1 MHVDVNKIF
10 GLFGG
15 EDKNSKHDSDSN
27 QDMSYL
33 LEDYKQHP
41 MFWVG
46 MFKKLI
52 YNHKVFNAKVLNSF
66 KDLDGELDMNDVE
79 NAGEF
84 IMYNRAW
91 YWINKIDIKETLHQN
106 ALTHYADEIL
116 LTYTKVVILYFQEL
130 EEYEKCAHLKK
141 IQDFLESILK

>member
-10 GLFGG
+10 GLFN
-15 EDKNSKHDSDSN
+15 EDENPKYNSDSN

-52 YNHKVFNAKVLNSF
+52 YNHKVFNAKILKSF
-66 KDLDGELDMNDVE
+66 KNLDGELDMNDVE

-91 YWINKIDIKETLHQN
+91 YWINKIDIKESLHQN
-106 ALTHYADEIL
+106 ALTHYADEVL
-116 LTYTKVVILYFQEL
+116 LTYTKVIILYFQEL

>member
-1 MHVDVNKIF
+1 MF
-10 GLFGG
+10 GS
-15 EDKNSKHDSDSN
+15 EDKNPKPNSDAN

-52 YNHKVFNAKVLNSF
+52 YNHKVFNAKILKSF
-66 KDLDGELDMNDVE
+66 KDLDGELDINDVE

-91 YWINKIDIKETLHQN
+91 YWINKINIKESLHQN

>member
-1 MHVDVNKIF
+1 MHVNVDKIF
-10 GLFGG
+10 GLFGN
-15 EDKNSKHDSDSN
+15 EDETPKSNSDVN

-41 MFWVG
+41 MFGVG

-52 YNHKVFNAKVLNSF
+52 SNHQTFSDKILNSF

-84 IMYNRAW
+84 IVYNRAW
-91 YWINKIDIKETLHQN
+91 YWINKIDIKESLHQN

-141 IQDFLESILK
+141 IQDFLESLLK

>member
-1 MHVDVNKIF
+1 MHVDINKIF
-10 GLFGG
+10 GLFNEG
-15 EDKNSKHDSDSN
+15 ENPKYDSDSN

-141 IQDFLESILK
+141 IQDFLENILK

>member
-10 GLFGG
+10 GLFNGG
-15 EDKNSKHDSDSN
+15 ENPKHDSDNN

-52 YNHKVFNAKVLNSF
+52 YNHKVFNAKILKSF
-66 KDLDGELDMNDVE
+66 KDLDSELDMNDVE

-91 YWINKIDIKETLHQN
+91 YWVNKIDIKEPIHQN

-116 LTYTKVVILYFQEL
+116 LTYTKVIILYFQEL

>member
-1 MHVDVNKIF
+1 
-10 GLFGG
+10 
-15 EDKNSKHDSDSN
+15 
-27 QDMSYL
+27 MSYL

-52 YNHKVFNAKVLNSF
+52 YNHKVFNAKILKSF

>member
-1 MHVDVNKIF
+1 VNVNKIF
-10 GLFGG
+10 GLFDSEG
-15 EDKNSKHDSDSN
+15 EKPKSNSGIN

-46 MFKKLI
+46 MFKKII
-52 YNHKVFNAKVLNSF
+52 YNHKSFNDKILNSF
-66 KDLDGELDMNDVE
+66 KDLDSELDMNDVE

-116 LTYTKVVILYFQEL
+116 LTYTKVTILYFQEL

-141 IQDFLESILK
+141 IQDFLESILN

>member
-1 MHVDVNKIF
+1 MHVNVNKIF
-10 GLFGG
+10 GLFDSEG
-15 EDKNSKHDSDSN
+15 EKPKSNSDIN

-46 MFKKLI
+46 MFKKII
-52 YNHKVFNAKVLNSF
+52 YNHKSFNDKILNSF
-66 KDLDGELDMNDVE
+66 KDLDSELDMNDVE

-116 LTYTKVVILYFQEL
+116 LTYTKVTILYFQEL

-141 IQDFLESILK
+141 IQDFLESILN

>member
-1 MHVDVNKIF
+1 MF
-10 GLFGG
+10 GN
-15 EDKNSKHDSDSN
+15 EDKNPQPNSDTN

-52 YNHKVFNAKVLNSF
+52 YNHKSFNDKILNSF

-91 YWINKIDIKETLHQN
+91 YWISKINIKESLHQN

>member
-1 MHVDVNKIF
+1 MF
-10 GLFGG
+10 GS
-15 EDKNSKHDSDSN
+15 EDKNPKPNSDAN
-27 QDMSYL
+27 QDMFYL

-52 YNHKVFNAKVLNSF
+52 YNYKSFNDKILNSF

-91 YWINKIDIKETLHQN
+91 YWINKINIKEPLHQN

>member
-1 MHVDVNKIF
+1 MF
-10 GLFGG
+10 GN
-15 EDKNSKHDSDSN
+15 EDKNPKPNSDTN